1 MFQDVLLQTF
11 WELHSCPELFAF
23 YSVSQVLLAKAKPL
37 PHCRL
42 LGSKGWS
49 HFLLAAWT
57 SGILPNCY
65 SPCSPSFSSYSDSF
79 SPSSSTTPTL
89 SSDYPDTEAFI
100 FILLPAC
107 WTHLQTC
114 LFLLLCIYRCCPKG
128 DFSFTFLVEII
139 PPTLTCTNQSHHSN
153 LPASPLNPVLSAP
166 LPPARPWLRIY
177 LWLSSHHQIHACD
190 FF

>member
-65 SPCSPSFSSYSDSF
+65 SPCSPSFSSYSDSL

-114 LFLLLCIYRCCPKG
+114 LSSSSFVSTGAAPRVTSHSHSLLK
-128 DFSFTFLVEII
+128 
-139 PPTLTCTNQSHHSN
+139 
-153 LPASPLNPVLSAP
+153 
-166 LPPARPWLRIY
+166 
-177 LWLSSHHQIHACD
+177 SSHPLSLVLTRVTTAICLHHL
-190 FF
+190 